1 MLLEIFLD
9 VFQNLLRVGIRLY
22 RGVDFP
28 DHTLLVNHI
37 SVTGSHATFAQG
49 TERFGDFLFRIRK
62 KWDLQL
68 FFFHELLLK
77 IECIGAD
84 TENYGIKC
92 GELFSKTAESARFLR
107 STTRHCLGVEE
118 QNHIL
123 LSLEIIEVNLGFF
136 ALTCGI
142 QNDLRRWFAFFG
154 LVGCH
159 DKYSHPK
166 RCGQG

>member
-1 MLLEIFLD
+1 
-9 VFQNLLRVGIRLY
+9 VGIGLHG
-22 RGVDFP
+22 GVDFP

-37 SVTGSHATFAQG
+37 SVTGSHATFAQSA
-49 TERFGDFLFRIRK
+49 ERFRYFLFWVRK
-62 KWDLQL
+62 KRDLQL
-68 FFFHELLLK
+68 FLFHELLLK

-84 TENYGIKC
+84 TKDNGIQC

-123 LSLEIIEVNLGFF
+123 LSLEIIQVNLGFF
-136 ALTCGI
+136 ALTRGI
-142 QNDLRRWFAFFG
+142 QNDLGRWFAFFG

-159 DKYSHPK
+159 NKYSHPK
-166 RCGQG
+166 RCRQGQQELLHSFLLWK